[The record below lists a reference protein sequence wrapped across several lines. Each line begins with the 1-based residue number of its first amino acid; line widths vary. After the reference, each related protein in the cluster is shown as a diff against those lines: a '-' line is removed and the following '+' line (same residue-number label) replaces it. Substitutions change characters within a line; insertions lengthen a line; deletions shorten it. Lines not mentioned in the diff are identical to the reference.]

1 MTTPSQTP
9 ADRILWVLITR
20 GGKAD
25 RSYLRRRLEMRL
37 AELEPFL
44 AVLESEKRIKRI
56 DFEKNGKRNQE
67 IVLA

>member
-1 MTTPSQTP
+1 MLMAQ
-9 ADRILWVLITR
+9 

-25 RSYLRRRLEMRL
+25 RSYLRGRLEMRL

-44 AVLESEKRIKRI
+44 AALEGEKRIKRI
-56 DFEKNGKRNQE
+56 DFEKNGRPNQL